1 MNARPGP
8 ADRHFYYTLFGLTVR
23 SEIELPELRPA
34 EAGGADAGGADV
46 DIGLRDLGAAAPAR
60 EVAGLTLTADG
71 VVLCVPGISRYLIE
85 QGCRIVVDPDEGV
98 SPRNVRL
105 FLLGS
110 AFGALLHQR
119 GLLPLHANAIVI
131 AGRAVAF
138 TGRSGAGKST
148 LASLFHDRGHR
159 LLSDD
164 VCVID
169 FDGAG
174 QPIVHAG
181 IPHMRLWR
189 DSLERSGRTADDFE
203 AVLDG
208 RDKYTVPARWTG
220 TPESAPLGAVFT
232 LVNAGED
239 AARVAIRRLRGA
251 EALNALIA
259 NTYRGRYVATLGD
272 SRRHWAA
279 SLDIVAKV
287 PVFELERPWSPDWFA
302 ATLEAVEAHLRGDAG

>member
-1 MNARPGP
+1 MNAPPGT
-8 ADRHFYYTLFGLTVR
+8 ADRHFCYTLFGLTVR

-34 EAGGADAGGADV
+34 DSGNPDV
-46 DIGLRDLGAAAPAR
+46 EIGLRDLGAAAPAR

-71 VVLCVPGISRYLIE
+71 VVLCVPGVSRYLIE
-85 QGCRIVVDPDEGV
+85 QGCRIFVDPDAGI

-131 AGRAVAF
+131 EGRAVAF
-138 TGRSGAGKST
+138 TGASGAGKST
-148 LASLFHDRGHR
+148 LASLFHDRGHQ

-169 FDGAG
+169 FDAASR
-174 QPIVHAG
+174 PIVHAG

-189 DSLERSGRTADDFE
+189 DSLERSGRTVEDFE

-208 RDKYTVPARWTG
+208 RDKYTVPAPWG
-220 TPESAPLGAVFT
+220 DTPASVPLGAVFT
-232 LVNAGED
+232 LMRAGKED
-239 AARVAIRRLRGA
+239 GRVAIRRLRGA

-259 NTYRGRYVATLGD
+259 NTYRGHYVTRLGD

-302 ATLEAVEAHLRGDAG
+302 ATLEAVGAHLRSDPA

>member
-1 MNARPGP
+1 MNAPG
-8 ADRHFYYTLFGLTVR
+8 RHFYYTLFGLTVR

-34 EAGGADAGGADV
+34 DCGDADV

-60 EVAGLTLTADG
+60 EVAGLTLTPDG

-85 QGCRIVVDPDEGV
+85 QGCRIFVDPEKGV

-131 AGRAVAF
+131 EGRAVAF

-189 DSLERSGRTADDFE
+189 DSLERSGRTPDDFE

-208 RDKYTVPARWTG
+208 RDKYTVPARWSDTAE
-220 TPESAPLGAVFT
+220 PVPLGAVFT
-232 LVNAGED
+232 LASAGED
-239 AARVAIRRLRGA
+239 ARQVGIRRLRGA

-259 NTYRGRYVATLGD
+259 NTYRGHYVARFGD
-272 SRRHWAA
+272 SRRHWAT
-279 SLDIVAKV
+279 SLDLVAKV
-287 PVFELERPWSPDWFA
+287 PIFELERPWSQDWFA
-302 ATLEAVEAHLRGDAG
+302 PTVDAVAAHLRADPQ

>member
-1 MNARPGP
+1 
-8 ADRHFYYTLFGLTVR
+8 
-23 SEIELPELRPA
+23 
-34 EAGGADAGGADV
+34 
-46 DIGLRDLGAAAPAR
+46 
-60 EVAGLTLTADG
+60 LTLTADG
-71 VVLCVPGISRYLIE
+71 VVLCVPGTSRYLIE
-85 QGCRIVVDPDEGV
+85 QGRRILVDPDSAV

-131 AGRAVAF
+131 EGRAIAF

-169 FDGAG
+169 FDGTG

-208 RDKYTVPARWTG
+208 RDKYTVPAPWSEA
-220 TPESAPLGAVFT
+220 PEAVPLGAVFT
-232 LVNAGED
+232 LTNASED
-239 AARVAIRRLRGA
+239 AGRIGIRRLRGA

-259 NTYRGRYVATLGD
+259 NTYRGHYVARLGD

-279 SLDIVAKV
+279 SLDVVAKV
-287 PVFELERPWSPDWFA
+287 PILELERPWSPDWFA
-302 ATLEAVEAHLRGDAG
+302 ATLDAVEAHLRADLA

>member
-1 MNARPGP
+1 MNTPP
-8 ADRHFYYTLFGLTVR
+8 QSSDRHYYTLFGLTVR
-23 SEIELPELRPA
+23 SEIELPELRP
-34 EAGGADAGGADV
+34 ADAGGADV

-60 EVAGLTLTADG
+60 DVAGLRLTADG
-71 VVLCVPGISRYLIE
+71 VVLCVPGTSRYLIE
-85 QGCRIVVDPDEGV
+85 QGCRIFVDPEAGV

-119 GLLPLHANAIVI
+119 GLLPLHANAIAI
-131 AGRAVAF
+131 EGRAVAF

-148 LASLFHDRGHR
+148 LASLFHDRGHC

-169 FDGAG
+169 SDGAG

-189 DSLERSGRTADDFE
+189 DSLERSGRTAGDFE

-208 RDKYTVPARWTG
+208 RDKFTVPARWSG
-220 TPESAPLGAVFT
+220 TPESVPLAAVFT
-232 LVNAGED
+232 LASSGDDVG
-239 AARVAIRRLRGA
+239 RIGIRRLRGA
-251 EALNALIA
+251 EALKALIA
-259 NTYRGRYVATLGD
+259 NTYRGHYVARLGD

-279 SLDIVAKV
+279 SLDLVAKV

-302 ATLEAVEAHLRGDAG
+302 ATVDAVEAHLRGDLI